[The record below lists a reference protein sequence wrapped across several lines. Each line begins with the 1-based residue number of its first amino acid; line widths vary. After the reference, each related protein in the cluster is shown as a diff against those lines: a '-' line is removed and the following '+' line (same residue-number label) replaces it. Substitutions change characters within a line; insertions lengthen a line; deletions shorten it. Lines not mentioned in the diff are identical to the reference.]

1 MFFFISSRNHRPRN
15 VFVPDTILEIYAAVV
30 SRPGLSYTT
39 YPLFQAY
46 AVEGWWLDNFLK
58 RGKLTRQT
66 YLTLGRQVTVGFQKK
81 LADCKAAERF
91 LRDEAVHEAV
101 SAAGQALAPTRLP
114 MRVSPEVEA
123 RVSLFWGSFEFGNI

>member
-1 MFFFISSRNHRPRN
+1 MRLWS
-15 VFVPDTILEIYAAVV
+15 
-30 SRPGLSYTT
+30 PGLNYTT

-46 AVEGWWLDNFLK
+46 AVEGWWLHNFLK

-101 SAAGQALAPTRLP
+101 SAAGSLGTNQAAN
-114 MRVSPEVEA
+114 E
-123 RVSLFWGSFEFGNI
+123 SFPRSGGPGQFVLGKF

>member
-1 MFFFISSRNHRPRN
+1 MRLWS
-15 VFVPDTILEIYAAVV
+15 
-30 SRPGLSYTT
+30 PGLNYTT

-46 AVEGWWLDNFLK
+46 AVEGWWLDNFLKRGK

-123 RVSLFWGSFEFGNI
+123 RVSLF